1 MVTQYNITVAKKDV
15 LNTVLEENFDAAA
28 ASKLYLGHDIPG
40 GPSVYGHVAKM
51 VDEEIDALEDKPE
64 PEISFTKG
72 EYSAHNFDLSSF
84 RPQSQLN
91 PKIWINGEINS
102 KVRLRLLDI
111 ADDFIDTLE
120 VNWVK
125 PKDIILTGSLANYN
139 WSKFSDF
146 DVHVVIDFEEVDDR
160 VNFVKDY
167 FDSKK
172 KLWNEQ
178 HENLKIYGFPVEM
191 YVQDSN
197 EFHTASGVYSL
208 ELGEWIKKPE
218 RNGIQAIKL
227 NKFYIKEKVFKYASK
242 IESLYADAERET
254 DEDRLEQI
262 ALSANELFRKI
273 KSMRREALKKG
284 GEMSSDNIVFKALRR
299 TGYIGKLAD
308 VKTKTYD
315 KIFSIK

>member
-1 MVTQYNITVAKKDV
+1 MNSIETYSKNDILDAV
-15 LNTVLEENFDAAA
+15 LNENFDAAA
-28 ASKLYLGHDIPG
+28 RSSFELSGEKLDQYSHII
-40 GPSVYGHVAKM
+40 
-51 VDEEIDALEDKPE
+51 DEEIDGLDDSGQ
-64 PEISFTKG
+64 EISFTKK
-72 EYSAHNFDLSSF
+72 EYSDNNFDLSSF
-84 RPQSQLN
+84 RPQAQLH
-91 PKIWINGEINS
+91 PKVWINGQLNS

-120 VNWVK
+120 VDWVK

-178 HENLKIYGFPVEM
+178 HDNLKIYGFPVEM
-191 YVQDSN
+191 YVQDAN
-197 EFHTASGVYSL
+197 EYHNASGVYSL
-208 ELGEWIKKPE
+208 EMGEWLRKPE
-218 RNGIQAIKL
+218 KNGIQAIKL
-227 NKFYIKEKVFKYASK
+227 NKFYIKEKALKYIKK
-242 IESLYADAERET
+242 IEELYHAAETET
-254 DEDRLEQI
+254 DEYKLEQI
-262 ALSANELFRKI
+262 ALAANELFRKI
-273 KSMRREALKKG
+273 KSMRREALKTG
-284 GEMSSDNIVFKALRR
+284 GEMSSNNIVFKALRR
-299 TGYIGKLAD
+299 TGHIGMLAD